1 MWVDLPVTSVLNSI
15 FRADF
20 YPSVKNGAAR
30 LWIKGIRERRMV
42 KKSIS
47 LVVLILFFLA
57 GAVQA
62 QVAITYSS
70 AGQEYF
76 SMTIPDDWRVN
87 VGSEKDL
94 SKSPEDQ
101 MGPARLISAMPNSGV
116 PLWFAMWVPD
126 DLASIENAREYVASL
141 GLDLLDN
148 VAIAELTHDTLD
160 SMKVQYVS
168 GTGDK
173 EGEVMDF
180 RAGFFQLSPEH
191 VAIAIYIGPPETTI
205 SHGEDLAGMI
215 QSLHSL
221 VQ

>member
-1 MWVDLPVTSVLNSI
+1 MWGDLPAMSELNSI
-15 FRADF
+15 FRANF
-20 YPSVKNGAAR
+20 HPPAKNGAAHLR
-30 LWIKGIRERRMV
+30 IKGIWERRMV
-42 KKSIS
+42 IKFIS
-47 LVVLILFFLA
+47 LVVLILLSLA

-70 AGQEYF
+70 GGQEYF

-94 SKSPEDQ
+94 SQNSEDQ
-101 MGPARLISAMPNSGV
+101 IGPARLISAMPNSGV

-126 DLASIENAREYVASL
+126 DLASIEEAREYVSSL

-173 EGEVMDF
+173 EGEEMDF
-180 RAGFFQLSPEH
+180 RAGFFQLSPER
-191 VAIAIYIGPPETTI
+191 VAIAIYIGPAETTI

-215 QSLHSL
+215 QSIHSL
-221 VQ
+221 VE

>member
-1 MWVDLPVTSVLNSI
+1 ML
-15 FRADF
+15 
-20 YPSVKNGAAR
+20 
-30 LWIKGIRERRMV
+30 
-42 KKSIS
+42 KKSIG
-47 LVVLILFFLA
+47 LVVVILLFTT
-57 GAVQA
+57 GVTQA
-62 QVAITYSS
+62 QVAIIYSS
-70 AGQEYF
+70 AGKQYF

-94 SKSPEDQ
+94 SQNPQEQ
-101 MGPARLISAMPNSGV
+101 IGPARLISAMPNSGV

-126 DLASIENAREYVASL
+126 DLESIEDAREYVSSL

-148 VAIAELTHDTLD
+148 VAISELTHDTLD
-160 SMKVQYVS
+160 AMKVQYVS

-173 EGEVMDF
+173 EGEAMDF
-180 RAGFFQLSPEH
+180 RAGFFQLSPDR
-191 VAIAIYIGPPETTI
+191 VAIAIYIGPSETTI

>member
-1 MWVDLPVTSVLNSI
+1 ML
-15 FRADF
+15 
-20 YPSVKNGAAR
+20 
-30 LWIKGIRERRMV
+30 
-42 KKSIS
+42 KKPIG
-47 LVVLILFFLA
+47 LIILILLFYA
-57 GAVQA
+57 GTTQA
-62 QVAITYSS
+62 EVSLIYSS
-70 AGQEYF
+70 AGKEYF

-87 VGSEKDL
+87 VGSDKDL
-94 SKSPEDQ
+94 SQDSENKI
-101 MGPARLISAMPNSGV
+101 GPARLISAMPNSGV

-126 DLASIENAREYVASL
+126 DLESIEGAREYVSSL

-148 VAIAELTHDTLD
+148 IAIAELTHDTLD

-180 RAGFFQLSPEH
+180 RAGFFQLSPER

-205 SHGEDLAGMI
+205 SHGEDLTRMI